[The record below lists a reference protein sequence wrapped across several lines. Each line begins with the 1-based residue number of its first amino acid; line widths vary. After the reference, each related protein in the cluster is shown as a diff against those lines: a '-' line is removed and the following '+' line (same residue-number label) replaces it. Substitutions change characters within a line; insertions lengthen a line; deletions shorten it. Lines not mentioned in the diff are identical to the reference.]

1 MVFWACLFQAPP
13 LPPAPSSPPTKGL
26 YDQGAREQEQES
38 HSRDVL
44 LLAAGPGLMGMMVG
58 WDSGMLPYLDARH

>member
-1 MVFWACLFQAPP
+1 MI
-13 LPPAPSSPPTKGL
+13 
-26 YDQGAREQEQES
+26 REQGS
-38 HSRDVL
+38 RSKRAIHRDVL